1 MRTTAFLSAWLFLSA
16 LATAEVPKPHPAA
29 VPNSHAPGEVDNPA
43 MVPFIVPDPATL
55 PGIVVDES
63 AAELVGE
70 WAYSTHTPPY
80 VGIGYL
86 HDQKAGKGQKS
97 ATFTP
102 DLPAAG
108 LYEVRLAH
116 CHNVRRSRMA
126 PITIRHADGETTV
139 RIDQQATPEHGK
151 LFRTLGRFRFKAGKA
166 GWVQVTNGGT
176 EPDKV
181 VIADAVQF
189 LPVTTEPGGYAG
201 MSVRGS
207 DPATIHGKAVCGYQ
221 GWFACEGDGNGLGW
235 VHWAKNPGKPF
246 APGNVAVDLW
256 PDVSEFT
263 EAERHATGFH
273 LANGET
279 AQVFSSTNRE
289 TVRRHFEWMREH
301 GIDGVFLQRFANGL
315 THPGLT
321 KQKNTVLTHVREA
334 ANLKGRTYA
343 VMYDLSG
350 LKAGEVARVIDDW
363 RALRDGMKIGRDPAY
378 QQHEGKPLVAAWGI
392 GFSDDRAYTLAE
404 CRNLIAFLKA
414 DGCSVMLGVP
424 SWWREGIRDAVA
436 DPMLREIC
444 GLADILSPWS
454 VGRYRDL
461 AGVARHG
468 ETVWKADVAWCRER
482 RIDLLPVAF
491 PGFSWRNLKGG
502 DEPLDAIP
510 RLKGRFLWSQFVAAK
525 QAGAESVYVAMFDE
539 VDEGTAIFKCT
550 NDVPVGAGVTFSTYD
565 GLPSDYYLKLTGA
578 GAKLMRGE
586 LPVTSE
592 SAVPAVR

>member
-1 MRTTAFLSAWLFLSA
+1 MRTTAYLGAWLFFSA
-16 LATAEVPKPHPAA
+16 LASAEVPKAHPDA
-29 VPNSHAPGEVDNPA
+29 VPNTHAPGEVDNPA

-86 HDQKAGKGQKS
+86 HDQKAGKGEKS

-151 LFRTLGRFRFKAGKA
+151 LFRTLGRFRFEAGKA
-166 GWVQVTNGGT
+166 GWVRVTNGRT
-176 EPDKV
+176 EADKV

-189 LPVTTEPGGYAG
+189 LPVEAEPGGYAG
-201 MSVRGS
+201 MSLRGS
-207 DPATIHGKAVCGYQ
+207 DPATIRGKAMCGYQ
-221 GWFACEGDGNGLGW
+221 GWFTCEGDGNGLGW

-256 PDVSEFT
+256 PDVSELT
-263 EAERHATGFH
+263 EAERHATGFR

-279 AQVFSSTNRE
+279 AHVFSSTNLE

-315 THPGLT
+315 ANPGLT

-334 ANLKGRTYA
+334 ANLNGRTYA

-350 LKAGEVARVIDDW
+350 LKQGEVSRVKDDW
-363 RALRDGMKIGRDPAY
+363 RALRDEMRIGRDPAY
-378 QQHEGKPLVAAWGI
+378 QQHEGKPLVAVWGI
-392 GFSDDRAYTLAE
+392 GFSDDRPYSLDE
-404 CRNLIAFLKA
+404 CRDLIASLKA
-414 DGCSVMLGVP
+414 DGCAVMLGVP
-424 SWWREGIRDAVA
+424 SWWRDGVRDAVA
-436 DPMLREIC
+436 DPQLKEIC
-444 GLADILSPWS
+444 ALADILNPWS
-454 VGRYRDL
+454 VGRYRDPDG
-461 AGVARHG
+461 AARHG

-482 RIDLLPVAF
+482 GIDLLPVAF

-502 DEPLDAIP
+502 NEPLDAIP
-510 RLKGRFLWSQFVAAK
+510 RLKGRFLWSQFVSAK
-525 QAGAESVYVAMFDE
+525 LAGAESVYVAMFDE

-550 NDVPVGAGVTFSTYD
+550 NDVPTGEGVSFLTYD
-565 GLPSDYYLKLTGA
+565 GLPSDFYLKLTGE

-586 LPVTSE
+586 LP
-592 SAVPAVR
+592 AR